1 MAKYIVFVHGL
12 GGKLDNTWGQFP
24 EFIIND
30 ITIDY
35 KVIEYGYTSPHPLQ
49 QCYLPAPS
57 ILSIANG
64 LLTDLEVRCDI
75 KNDDIILVGHS
86 MGGLVIRR
94 MLLRLNSKGI
104 NHNIRKVCFFDVPHE
119 GSGFAKIGKHIAW
132 FNRHLKTLASN
143 SSELDDLNEQWV
155 DKNLDAHLNILSVID
170 ANETVVS
177 AMSSKSIFRYHPIET
192 INGVNHSSIVKPASE
207 TDTVVLLLKSF
218 IKNSPSVGKLDLDAA
233 KPINEWL
240 KYDERKHELIYEED
254 EAREK
259 AFQALSEAL
268 SSESSIV
275 RLTGLSGLGKSRL
288 LIEYKNRNN
297 LKDTEF
303 LILNGSENGNKV
315 KETIKAVAEIDMSG
329 FIVIDNCP
337 VDIHNYAANAFVA
350 NNSRLKLITTF
361 FYHEE
366 EKQLVYSIR
375 IKLEPLEARQIS
387 NIIDA
392 RLPELN
398 QSAKKRLEKFIE
410 GFPLLAQM
418 ATNELRKEGRFN
430 AIFNELDLVEK
441 LINGDG
447 SLSPGA
453 RELLKVFSLFDYF
466 IFQKNS
472 TDKVNSDADFLV
484 KIAGTDQITFENT
497 VMAFNQKE
505 LINCNGRFARVVPK
519 PLALNLAMQWW
530 HTSLF
535 DRQNNLIN
543 GLPESLVESFCK
555 QITSLD
561 QSINVQDFVK
571 NFCEGGSPFGQAE
584 LLLSKQGSRLFRAL
598 VEVNPQVTSD
608 LLYRILNRLS
618 DIDIQNINGDVRRN
632 LVWSLEMLV
641 FHSACFDKAAW
652 CLFKLALFENESY
665 GNNATGQFSQLFR
678 WQLSGTEA
686 SFTQRLAILNRALS
700 LESEIADAVII
711 KAIKTAINTH
721 GGTRT
726 VGAEF
731 QGTKPELKE
740 WIPKL
745 WQEVYDYW
753 QSLFDIWLVII
764 KRGRLVDQVKDAFG
778 HAIRG
783 LISYEQFTQLDQFIR
798 DVIANSDKYW
808 PAAAQSIAHA
818 LQYDLEGKDEITL
831 KILHSWE
838 VLLSPDDN
846 NLEEKLKLLVL
857 NPSREFE
864 IDEDGHYE
872 DKAAESAKLLSIE
885 LKNSHAEIINYLDLL
900 MRFPEQKQ
908 SWFFAKCLVLESDDI
923 EDLLTAILD
932 YLRINSQVDT
942 RFLSGFLTGLYS
954 KTPHKWL
961 EIIDLIG
968 SDERL
973 VEYYPDS
980 LRTGNFELP
989 HLNDFIRLIKA
1000 NKLPSNTASMLA
1012 YGKGTEHLT
1021 EDEIAQF
1028 CMSLSEIDPT
1038 AVWVALDNLDMYA
1051 HGRQDI
1057 DFKILT
1063 PALVHLVLN
1072 VSFKKEDKTRH
1083 SDSYHWLKSV
1093 EKLLKTQ
1100 NEEFALKL
1108 CLRLIDQVG
1117 NNDVDYSDLWDY
1129 LGEGFYKA
1137 FEIHGDFLW
1146 PEVANKFIDDH
1157 VIKPYRLIELL
1168 GSGKSYKKRD
1178 NSIFDILDPDIILDW
1193 CQDERALLIVGN
1205 AISMF
1210 ISNDDKRKV
1219 NPLMIRMLSEFA
1231 DNKAFVSE
1239 VSANFNSRSWCGSL
1253 VPYLEADKALI
1264 SPLQENSNTKVSLW
1278 AVSFIEDLDS
1288 QIQREMKNDA
1298 EDNMLRN
1305 Y

>member
-1 MAKYIVFVHGL
+1 VRKIIIFVHGL
-12 GGKLDNTWGQFP
+12 GGEIDKTWGNFP
-24 EFIIND
+24 KYIID
-30 ITIDY
+30 DQEIEHT
-35 KVIEYGYTSPHPLQ
+35 VIEYGYTSPNFLKQ
-49 QCYLPAPS
+49 FYLPAPTV
-57 ILSIANG
+57 LNIANG
-64 LLTDLEVRCDI
+64 LLTDINARCDI
-75 KNDDIILVGHS
+75 RNDEIILVGHS

-94 MLLRLNSKGI
+94 LLLRLNTKGI
-104 NHNIRKVCFFDVPHE
+104 KHNIRKVCFFDVPHD
-119 GSGFAKIGKHIAW
+119 GSGLANIGKYIA
-132 FNRHLKTLASN
+132 FNNRHLKALVNN
-143 SSELDDLNEQWV
+143 SSELDDLHEQWV
-155 DKNLDAHLNILSVID
+155 DKKLDAHLNILSIID

-177 AMSSKSIFRYHPIET
+177 AMSSKSIFRHHPIET
-192 INGVNHSSIVKPASE
+192 INGVNHSSIVKPTSE

-288 LIEYKNRNN
+288 LIEYKNRNK

-315 KETIKAVAEIDMSG
+315 KKSIKEVAEIDMSG

-350 NNSRLKLITTF
+350 NNSRLKLITTY

-366 EKQLVYSIR
+366 EKQLVDSIR
-375 IKLEPLEARQIS
+375 IKLEPLEAQQIS

-398 QSAKKRLEKFIE
+398 KSARKQLEKFIE

-418 ATNELRKEGRFN
+418 ATHELRKEGRFN

-472 TDKVNSDADFLV
+472 ADKVNSDADFLV

-497 VMAFNQKE
+497 VMTFNQKE

-535 DRQNNLIN
+535 DRQSNLIN

-571 NFCEGGSPFGQAE
+571 NFCEGESPFGQAE

-618 DIDIQNINGDVRRN
+618 DIDIKIINGDVRRN

-641 FHSACFDKAAW
+641 FHSVCFDKAAW
-652 CLFKLALFENESY
+652 CLFKLAQFENESY

-686 SFTQRLAILNRALS
+686 SFTQRLAILNRTLS
-700 LESEIADAVII
+700 LECESADIVILEAI
-711 KAIKTAINTH
+711 KAAISTH

-740 WIPKL
+740 WVPEL
-745 WQEVYDYW
+745 WQDIYDYW
-753 QSLFDIWLVII
+753 QSLLDILLLLI
-764 KRGRLVDQVKDAFG
+764 KRGQLVEQVKDVFG
-778 HAIRG
+778 NEVRG
-783 LISYEQFTQLDQFIR
+783 LLRYKHLNSLDVFIKE
-798 DVIANSDKYW
+798 VIKLTGKYW
-808 PAAAQSIAHA
+808 PAAAQSIIHA
-818 LQYDLEGKDEITL
+818 LQYDADGMAKEQLSLL
-831 KILHSWE
+831 KSWE
-838 VLLSPDDN
+838 WLLAPDEN
-846 NLEEKLKLLVL
+846 NLEEKLKLIVL
-857 NPSREFE
+857 NPSREHE
-864 IDEDGHYE
+864 KDDDGHYI
-872 DKAAESAKLLSIE
+872 DVAAEDAKKLSRE
-885 LKNSHAEIINYLDLL
+885 LKDSHAEIISYLDLL
-900 MRFPEQKQ
+900 MTFPSQKQ
-908 SWFFAKCLVLESDDI
+908 SWVFAKHLVLESDDF
-923 EDLLTAILD
+923 EVLLTATLD
-932 YLRINSQVDT
+932 YLRTHKKIYSQFV
-942 RFLSGFLTGLYS
+942 SGFLTGLYAKNS
-954 KTPHKWL
+954 VRWKDVI
-961 EIIDLIG
+961 ELIAK
-968 SDERL
+968 DKHL
-973 VEYYPDS
+973 IEYYPDS
-980 LRTGNFELP
+980 IRTGAFDLS
-989 HLNDFIRLIKA
+989 HLNIFIELIKTGQ
-1000 NKLPSNTASMLA
+1000 LSSDSASMLV
-1012 YGKGTEHLT
+1012 YGGATDHLI
-1021 EDEIAQF
+1021 EDEIAEF
-1028 CMSLSEIDPT
+1028 CMSLSVIDPT
-1038 AVWVALDNLDMYA
+1038 AVWVALDNIKMYT
-1051 HGRQDI
+1051 HGR
-1057 DFKILT
+1057 KNLNREVLNPVLT
-1063 PALVHLVLN
+1063 HLVLN
-1072 VSFKKEDKTRH
+1072 VSFKKENKSKH
-1083 SDSYHWLKSV
+1083 SDSYNWLSSV
-1093 EKLLKTQ
+1093 ETLLKTE
-1100 NEEFALKL
+1100 NEEFSLTL
-1108 CLRLIDQVG
+1108 CLRLIDEVG

-1146 PEVANKFIDDH
+1146 PKVANKFIDGSVD
-1157 VIKPYRLIELL
+1157 KPYRLIELL

-1178 NSIFDILDPDIILDW
+1178 NSIFDILDPDTIIDW
-1193 CQDERALLIVGN
+1193 CQDEVALLIVGR

-1210 ISNDDKRKV
+1210 ISNDDQREV
-1219 NPLMIRMLSEFA
+1219 NPLMIRMLSEFG

-1239 VSANFNSRSWCGSL
+1239 VSANFNSRSWGGSL

-1264 SPLQENSNTKVSLW
+1264 SPLRENSNAKVRLW
-1278 AVSFIEDLDS
+1278 AVSFIENLDS